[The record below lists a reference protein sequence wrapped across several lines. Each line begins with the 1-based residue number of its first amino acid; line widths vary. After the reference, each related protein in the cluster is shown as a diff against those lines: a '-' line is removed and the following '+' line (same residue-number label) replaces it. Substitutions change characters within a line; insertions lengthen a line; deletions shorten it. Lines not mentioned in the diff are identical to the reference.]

1 MSSTNPTPL
10 YLGMA
15 MWSHKNWQQSIF
27 AGETDK
33 LAAYGRV
40 FNTVEGNTTFYAT
53 PSSQSVLNWRD
64 AVADDF
70 RFTFKLPQT
79 ITHQMQ
85 LQNCSKELNEFLHIM
100 SPLAEKTG
108 VWKIQLPAAFGPDS
122 LYLLEQLLDAMPT
135 GFHSGVEVRHPAFF
149 AKGEAERALNRLLI
163 DKGADRIIIDTRP
176 VFSAPP
182 DSEAVIDAHQ
192 KKPRVPVHAIA
203 TSDSPV
209 VRFIGHPELEANDAF
224 FTPWL
229 AKLSNWI
236 EEGRRPFLFVHT
248 PDNAMAPELAVRLLS
263 QLQQHQPQLP
273 SVTLASAQPV
283 PQMSLL

>member
-85 LQNCSKELNEFLHIM
+85 LQNCSKELNEFLQIM

-176 VFSAPP
+176 VFAAPP
-182 DSEAVIDAHQ
+182 DLEAVIDAHQ

-248 PDNAMAPELAVRLLS
+248 PDNALAPELAVRLLS

>member
-1 MSSTNPTPL
+1 
-10 YLGMA
+10 

-64 AVADDF
+64 AVTDGF
-70 RFTFKLPQT
+70 RFTFKLPQI

-85 LQNCSKELNEFLHIM
+85 LQNCNQELNEFLSIM

-108 VWKIQLPAAFGPDS
+108 IWKIQLPAAFGPDS
-122 LYLLEQLLDAMPT
+122 LYLLAQLLDSMPA

-163 DKGADRIIIDTRP
+163 EKGADRIIIDTRP

-203 TSDSPV
+203 TSDTPV
-209 VRFIGHPELEANDAF
+209 VRFIGHPDLEANDAF
-224 FTPWL
+224 FAPWL
-229 AKLSNWI
+229 TKLCSWI
-236 EEGRRPFLFVHT
+236 DEGRHPYLFVHT
-248 PDNAMAPELAVRLLS
+248 PDNTLAPELAVRLLS
-263 QLQQHQPQLP
+263 QLQQRQPQLP
-273 SVTLASAQPV
+273 SVTLASARPV